1 MSKISIKLKLTNLK
15 FLILLNISFI
25 EIKNTKLFKKRSNR
39 GEIDV
44 YELFTVCNFYE
55 IFRYKRT
62 TINKNIR
69 KQYYRKQSH
78 TLLSIKLVDKFKIL
92 NNLK

>member
-1 MSKISIKLKLTNLK
+1 MFEKC
-15 FLILLNISFI
+15 
-25 EIKNTKLFKKRSNR
+25 SNR
-39 GEIDV
+39 SDVNV
-44 YELFTVCNFYE
+44 YELITVCNFSK
-55 IFRYKRT
+55 ICRYKRT